1 MTTYTKVLLEKN
13 QKQIVRDFDG
23 VRNFYET
30 ISYLKK
36 SRRTGTW
43 NAIYD
48 AYSAEGYG
56 AVYYYRMFEYLKHTI
71 PDFNE
76 ESYIYKRDGS
86 LKTERVEQVYCG
98 MMATAGTKLY
108 ERLEAGKPA
117 FAPKKDPT
125 KKAKT
130 NGLGL

>member
-1 MTTYTKVLLEKN
+1 MTTYTKALLEKN
-13 QKQIVRDFDG
+13 QKVIVRDFGG
-23 VRNFYET
+23 VKGFYET

-48 AYSAEGYG
+48 AYMTEGYG
-56 AVYYYRMFEYLKHTI
+56 AVYYSKMFEYLKRTI
-71 PDFNE
+71 PDFKE
-76 ESYIYKRDGS
+76 DTYIYKRTGD
-86 LKTERVEQVYCG
+86 LKTERVAQVYCG

-117 FAPKKDPT
+117 FAA
-125 KKAKT
+125 KKAAKKKSAPF
-130 NGLGL
+130 GL